1 MESFTVAN
9 PIFIP
14 APFARDSAYKNTIQ
28 KTRQSGQDQEDMT
41 WTGGAPLIT
50 MTPKDNGGLAPKGQD
65 FNGVLNAATENTV
78 FVQNGGRYKWSSD
91 VITNYGGYA
100 KDAIVQSD
108 NGVSE
113 FISLVDNN
121 TVNPNSTLGTSWA
134 VYAGQGSVPVAS
146 STIAGV
152 TKVLNNL
159 DSTDTGSALSAA
171 QGKVLNDNKVAI
183 SSIVNNLNSTA
194 TNQPLS
200 AAQGKALND
209 ALNNGNQSANGY
221 QWIGKTLIQWG
232 IFTST
237 NTQSDLVFPLAFPN
251 ALLSITGNLNSN
263 TPDVIGIDFN
273 LSTATKTSIKTGAAQ
288 VGASWLGGK
297 KISWIA
303 IGY

>member
-41 WTGGAPLIT
+41 WTDGAPLIT

-100 KDAIVQSD
+100 KDAIIQSD
-108 NGVSE
+108 DGVAE
-113 FISLVDNN
+113 YISLVDDN

-134 VYAGQGSVPVAS
+134 VYAGQGSIPAAS

-159 DSTDTGSALSAA
+159 NSTDTGSALSAA

-200 AAQGKALND
+200 AAQGKILND
-209 ALNNGNQSANGY
+209 YLSRFDFNTEGIKIPLGTLTIILKWGVSVVDGDSNASINFPVAFPATCLNAQA
-221 QWIGKTLIQWG
+221 TLNDVS
-232 IFTST
+232 FNS
-237 NTQSDLVFPLAFPN
+237 QSDAGCGVVW
-251 ALLSITGNLNSN
+251 SRTGLTLRN
-263 TPDVIGIDFN
+263 G
-273 LSTATKTSIKTGAAQ
+273 TANQIN
-288 VGASWLGGK
+288 VSWF
-297 KISWIA
+297 A

>member
-41 WTGGAPLIT
+41 WTDGAPLIT

-65 FNGVLNAATENTV
+65 FNGVLNATTENTV

-91 VITNYGGYA
+91 VVTNYGGYT

-134 VYAGQGSVPVAS
+134 VYAGQGSIPTAS

-159 DSTDTGSALSAA
+159 NSTDTGSALSAA
-171 QGKVLNDNKVAI
+171 QGKVLNDSLDLKLDTSKSFAVGQSWQNMQFARANNQTYTNNTGKPIQLSINIRDSNSVDPI
-183 SSIVNNLNSTA
+183 YFYINENLIVNIPDLNVSQYYLI
-194 TNQPLS
+194 NHVIP
-200 AAQGKALND
+200 
-209 ALNNGNQSANGY
+209 NGNTY
-221 QWIGKTLIQWG
+221 RI
-232 IFTST
+232 
-237 NTQSDLVFPLAFPN
+237 N
-251 ALLSITGNLNSN
+251 ASN
-263 TPDVIGIDFN
+263 NPIV
-273 LSTATKTSIKTGAAQ
+273 
-288 VGASWLGGK
+288 SWWELR
-297 KISWIA
+297 
-303 IGY
+303 

>member
-28 KTRQSGQDQEDMT
+28 KILQPGQDQEDMT
-41 WTGGAPLIT
+41 WNFGAPLIT

-65 FNGVLNAATENTV
+65 FNGVLNAISENTV

-100 KDAIVQSD
+100 KDAIIQSD

-134 VYAGQGSVPVAS
+134 VYAGQGSIPTAS

-159 DSTDTGSALSAA
+159 NSTDTGSALSAA
-171 QGKVLNDNKVAI
+171 QGKTLNDKFNFQ
-183 SSIVNNLNSTA
+183 NS
-194 TNQPLS
+194 
-200 AAQGKALND
+200 K
-209 ALNNGNQSANGY
+209 NQSGY
-221 QWIGKTLIQWG
+221 VRLGDSGLIIQWG
-232 IFTST
+232 IFTSA
-237 NTQSDLVFPLAFPN
+237 NTQSDLIFPLAFPN

-263 TPDVIGIDFN
+263 TPDVVGIDFD
-273 LSTATKTSIKTGAAQ
+273 LSTATRTSIKTGAAQ
-288 VGASWLGGK
+288 VGASWLSGK

>member
-28 KTRQSGQDQEDMT
+28 KILQPGQDQEDMT
-41 WTGGAPLIT
+41 WNFGAPLIT

-65 FNGVLNAATENTV
+65 FNGVLNAISENTV

-100 KDAIVQSD
+100 KDAIIQSD

-134 VYAGQGSVPVAS
+134 IYAGQGSIPTAS

-159 DSTDTGSALSAA
+159 NSTDTGSALSAA
-171 QGKVLNDNKVAI
+171 QGK
-183 SSIVNNLNSTA
+183 
-194 TNQPLS
+194 
-200 AAQGKALND
+200 ALND
-209 ALNNGNQSANGY
+209 KFNFQNSKNQSGY
-221 QWIGKTLIQWG
+221 VILGDSGLIIQWG
-232 IFTST
+232 VFTST
-237 NTQSDLVFPLAFPN
+237 NTQSDLIFPLAFPN

-273 LSTATKTSIKTGAAQ
+273 LSTATRTSIKTGAAQ

>member
-41 WTGGAPLIT
+41 WTDGAPLIT

-65 FNGVLNAATENTV
+65 FNGVLNAATENIV

-91 VITNYGGYA
+91 VVANYGGYA

-134 VYAGQGSVPVAS
+134 VYAGQGSIPAAS

-159 DSTDTGSALSAA
+159 TSTDTGSALSAA
-171 QGKVLNDNKVAI
+171 QGK
-183 SSIVNNLNSTA
+183 
-194 TNQPLS
+194 
-200 AAQGKALND
+200 ALND
-209 ALNNGNQSANGY
+209 IFGNFSFTASAAGELKIPVGDKIFIAK
-221 QWIGKTLIQWG
+221 WGKTPNQD
-232 IFTST
+232 FTSGDSLAVT
-237 NTQSDLVFPLAFPN
+237 FPTAFPN
-251 ALLSITGNLNSN
+251 SCFNIQI
-263 TPDVIGIDFN
+263 TPD
-273 LSTATKTSIKTGAAQ
+273 STGGTNPNAFFSVVTKSKTGFTAGLYEYAATTQ
-288 VGASWLGGK
+288 SVGIAWL
-297 KISWIA
+297 A

>member
-41 WTGGAPLIT
+41 WTDGAPLIT

-65 FNGVLNAATENTV
+65 FNGVLNATTENTV

-91 VITNYGGYA
+91 VVANYGGYA
-100 KDAIVQSD
+100 KDAIIQSD

-134 VYAGQGSVPVAS
+134 VYAGQGSIPTAS

-152 TKVLNNL
+152 AKVLNNL
-159 DSTDTGSALSAA
+159 NSTDTGSALSAA
-171 QGKVLNDNKVAI
+171 QGKVLDDGKLNTSQALGVGQTWQNVTGIRSKGVTYTNNTGKPIQVNLFSTVSGDNFSQVEIYVNSNLVAKGI
-183 SSIVNNLNSTA
+183 SRYLANESVAFVSVIVPNNQTYRLDWNTASTA
-194 TNQPLS
+194 TVMELR
-200 AAQGKALND
+200 
-209 ALNNGNQSANGY
+209 
-221 QWIGKTLIQWG
+221 
-232 IFTST
+232 
-237 NTQSDLVFPLAFPN
+237 
-251 ALLSITGNLNSN
+251 
-263 TPDVIGIDFN
+263 
-273 LSTATKTSIKTGAAQ
+273 
-288 VGASWLGGK
+288 
-297 KISWIA
+297 
-303 IGY
+303 

>member
-28 KTRQSGQDQEDMT
+28 KILQPGQDQEDMT
-41 WTGGAPLIT
+41 WNFGAPLIT

-65 FNGVLNAATENTV
+65 FNGVLNAISENTV

-100 KDAIVQSD
+100 KDAIIQSD

-113 FISLVDNN
+113 FISLVNNN

-134 VYAGQGSVPVAS
+134 VYAGQGSIPTAS

-159 DSTDTGSALSAA
+159 NSTDTGSALSAA
-171 QGKVLNDNKVAI
+171 QGKVLNDNK
-183 SSIVNNLNSTA
+183 LNSSQA
-194 TNQPLS
+194 
-200 AAQGKALND
+200 
-209 ALNNGNQSANGY
+209 
-221 QWIGKTLIQWG
+221 
-232 IFTST
+232 
-237 NTQSDLVFPLAFPN
+237 
-251 ALLSITGNLNSN
+251 
-263 TPDVIGIDFN
+263 IGIDQSWQDVQSVRVNNQTYTNNTGKPIQLSVSIRDSNSVDPIYFYINNN
-273 LSTATKTSIKTGAAQ
+273 LVINIPDLNVSQYYLINHVIPNGNTYRLNVSNNPI
-288 VGASWLGGK
+288 VSWWELR
-297 KISWIA
+297 
-303 IGY
+303 

>member
-28 KTRQSGQDQEDMT
+28 KTRQSGQDQEDFT
-41 WTGGAPLIT
+41 WTDGAPLIT

-91 VITNYGGYA
+91 VITNYSGYA

-134 VYAGQGSVPVAS
+134 VYAGQGSIPIAS

-159 DSTDTGSALSAA
+159 NSNDTGSALSVA
-171 QGKVLNDNKVAI
+171 QGKILNDKI
-183 SSIVNNLNSTA
+183 LNIPAS
-194 TNQPLS
+194 PI
-200 AAQGKALND
+200 KAFCRVRT
-209 ALNNGNQSANGY
+209 NNGNP
-221 QWIGKTLIQWG
+221 
-232 IFTST
+232 
-237 NTQSDLVFPLAFPN
+237 VFNKNEGFASVTRVGGGVYEF
-251 ALLSITGNLNSN
+251 
-263 TPDVIGIDFN
+263 V
-273 LSTATKTSIKTGAAQ
+273 LSTAMPDTNYLIIPSCSYRYDGSANSITIADGDFPQTTSRFRLICTFGGDNTRGAYDPAFIN
-288 VGASWLGGK
+288 VTIVSN
-297 KISWIA
+297 
-303 IGY
+303 